1 MTIQLNFWKG
11 KHSLTHT
18 QTHSQNT
25 NTLADLCS
33 NIQLSLSLFSLVVSI
48 FWRTQWLT
56 DTITQL
62 LSRTTAYVNNISCI
76 CVSLQRQYKSIQF
89 VVQLIWLSFFCLDAF
104 VFETLLIFASFFS
117 ILLKILTICII
128 LRAEILNWLRLLRT
142 RTRNSDSRIIYLFV
156 APSFATITRWR
167 KPHWLFWSFNRNLI
181 SDSKDTIFLNSTTN
195 LSSFFRIGLNNF
207 V

>member
-1 MTIQLNFWKG
+1 MR
-11 KHSLTHT
+11 
-18 QTHSQNT
+18 
-25 NTLADLCS
+25 
-33 NIQLSLSLFSLVVSI
+33 FS
-48 FWRTQWLT
+48 
-56 DTITQL
+56 
-62 LSRTTAYVNNISCI
+62 TTAIQI
-76 CVSLQRQYKSIQF
+76 HSIRCSIDLI
-89 VVQLIWLSFFCLDAF
+89 VV
-104 VFETLLIFASFFS
+104 LLPRWVRFWDFTNFRVIFS
-117 ILLKILTICII
+117 ILLRILTICII